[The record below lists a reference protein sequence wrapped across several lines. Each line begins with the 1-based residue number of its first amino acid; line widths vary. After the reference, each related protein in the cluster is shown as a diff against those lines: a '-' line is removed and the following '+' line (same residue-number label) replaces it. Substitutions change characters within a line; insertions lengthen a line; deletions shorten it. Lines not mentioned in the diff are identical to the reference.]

1 MDDSS
6 KAVPRYAVGDLVSCA
21 YDLYYHYLSPMY
33 DDYEREPFV
42 GIIIEVE
49 YAMFSELF
57 GYEIIYLVLCVD
69 GFTRYFAEEEIVRI
83 S

>member
-6 KAVPRYAVGDLVSCA
+6 KTDPRYSVGDLVACV
-21 YDLYYHYLSPMY
+21 YDLYYHYMSPMY
-33 DDYEREPFV
+33 DDYEREPFI
-42 GIIIEVE
+42 GIIVEVE

-69 GFTRYFAEEEIVRI
+69 GIHRYFAEEEIVRM